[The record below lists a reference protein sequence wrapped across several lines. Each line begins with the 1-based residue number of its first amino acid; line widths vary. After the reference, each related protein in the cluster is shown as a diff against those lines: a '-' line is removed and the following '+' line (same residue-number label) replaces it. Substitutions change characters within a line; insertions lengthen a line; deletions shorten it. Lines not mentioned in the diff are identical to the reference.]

1 MSNDQLKLVGVM
13 EKGYGIIPKLV
24 MKDKDLSVEAKAI
37 YAYFCSYAGAGNT
50 AFPSVEL
57 ICSDLNM
64 SDKRFR
70 RHREVLVEKG
80 YLKIHRYR
88 TDNGFSKNIYTLP
101 QEIISVSGQ
110 NVSVQNVPV
119 QSVSVQN
126 VSVQNDSTN
135 NNSLNNNSLNNNKET
150 KTTDYN
156 NESLS
161 SPEFKKAIELYENLI
176 PGGVTSI
183 VGDKI
188 DDDLKTYGIDLMEKA
203 FEVAALRNKR
213 FYGYIRG
220 ILKIWHH
227 EGVRTAKDLEIKEKE
242 KRSQNAP
249 DQEEKNLYEGYDF
262 GF

>member
-57 ICSDLNM
+57 ICSDLSI

-70 RHREVLVEKG
+70 KHRDLLVRKG
-80 YLKIHRYR
+80 YLLVEQQR
-88 TDNGFSKNIYTLP
+88 TSGDFSRNVYTLP
-101 QEIISVSGQ
+101 SEIYEESPYGRFGSTRNGSAQIGST
-110 NVSVQNVPV
+110 
-119 QSVSVQN
+119 
-126 VSVQNDSTN
+126 QNDSTN

-161 SPEFKKAIELYENLI
+161 SPDFKKAIELYENLI

-188 DDDLKTYGIDLMEKA
+188 DDDVNTYGIELMEKA

-220 ILKIWHH
+220 ILKNWHH
-227 EGVRTAKDLEIKEKE
+227 EGVRTAKDLELKEKQ
-242 KRSQNAP
+242 KRSQSTP

>member
-64 SDKRFR
+64 SENRYR
-70 RHREVLVEKG
+70 RHRKALLQKG
-80 YLKIHRYR
+80 YIKVRQQR
-88 TDNGFSKNIYTLP
+88 AENGFSKNIYTLP
-101 QEIISVSGQ
+101 TEIIDLSLHFEGTQNEGTQ
-110 NVSVQNVPV
+110 NVCTQNESP
-119 QSVSVQN
+119 QN
-126 VSVQNDSTN
+126 EGIN
-135 NNSLNNNSLNNNKET
+135 NNIFNNNSLNNNKET

-161 SPEFKKAIELYENLI
+161 SPNFKKAIELYENLI

-183 VGDKI
+183 VGDMI
-188 DDDLKTYGIDLMEKA
+188 DDDLDTYGIELMEKA

-220 ILKIWHH
+220 ILKNWHH
-227 EGVRTAKDLEIKEKE
+227 EGVRTAKDLELKEKE
-242 KRSQNAP
+242 KRSQSTP
-249 DQEEKNLYEGYDF
+249 DQEKNLYEGYDF